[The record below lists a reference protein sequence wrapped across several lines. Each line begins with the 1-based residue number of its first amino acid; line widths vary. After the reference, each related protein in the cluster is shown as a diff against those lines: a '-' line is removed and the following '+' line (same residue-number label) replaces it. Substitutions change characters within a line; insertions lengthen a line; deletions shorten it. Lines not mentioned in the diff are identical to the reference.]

1 MIRYSLLFLLLL
13 FFKSSECQSVEFF
26 REDLVFTIDSVY
38 FTVDGSYF
46 FRNTSNKAISFPIA
60 YPVPWLQLPENIDT
74 LIVYDPENPGKS
86 IRVFQKDTLYNFNL
100 EIGAL
105 GQKVLKI
112 AYRQKHNNRSARY
125 ILTTTATWGKPFE
138 EAAYDLVVPGYLKV
152 EEFSYEPDNFTGFKD
167 DKIYHWKKKGFMPG
181 KDFVIK
187 FHKTIE

>member
-13 FFKSSECQSVEFF
+13 GVKPSECQVVDFF

-38 FTVDGSYF
+38 FTVDGSYY

-60 YPVPWLQLPENIDT
+60 YPVPNLQLPETIDT
-74 LIVYDPENPGKS
+74 LLVYDPENPGNS
-86 IRVFQKDTLYNFNL
+86 IRVFQKDTLYNFKL
-100 EIGAL
+100 DISAL

-112 AYRQKHNNRSARY
+112 AYRQKHNNRSVRY

-138 EAAYDLVVPGYLKV
+138 EATYDLVVPGYLKV
-152 EEFSYEPDNFTGFKD
+152 EEFSFEPDNSTRFKD
-167 DKIYHWKKKGFMPG
+167 DKIYHWKKKGFMPA

-187 FHKTIE
+187 FHKTID